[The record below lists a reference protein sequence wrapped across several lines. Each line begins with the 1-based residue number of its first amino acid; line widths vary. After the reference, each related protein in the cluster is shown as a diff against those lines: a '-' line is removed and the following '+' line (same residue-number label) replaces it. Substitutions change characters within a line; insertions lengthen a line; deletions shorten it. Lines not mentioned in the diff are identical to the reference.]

1 MFFQKEFI
9 TGSTRRKREGKK
21 ERASERERQT
31 LIAARFDGPV
41 GLHRERETE
50 TETETEREHEMGE
63 RDYATVE
70 RA

>member
-9 TGSTRRKREGKK
+9 TGSTRRKREGKR

-31 LIAARFDGPV
+31 LIAARFDGPG
-41 GLHRERETE
+41 GLHRERER
-50 TETETEREHEMGE
+50 EREQETGE

>member
-1 MFFQKEFI
+1 VFFSARIYHGQHK
-9 TGSTRRKREGKK
+9 TKKRGK

-31 LIAARFDGPV
+31 LITARFDGPV
-41 GLHRERETE
+41 GLQAQRQRERER
-50 TETETEREHEMGE
+50 EREHEMGE

>member
-1 MFFQKEFI
+1 VFFPARIYHGQHK
-9 TGSTRRKREGKK
+9 RKKRGK

-31 LIAARFDGPV
+31 LITARFDGPV
-41 GLHRERETE
+41 GLHRERERE
-50 TETETEREHEMGE
+50 REREHEMGE